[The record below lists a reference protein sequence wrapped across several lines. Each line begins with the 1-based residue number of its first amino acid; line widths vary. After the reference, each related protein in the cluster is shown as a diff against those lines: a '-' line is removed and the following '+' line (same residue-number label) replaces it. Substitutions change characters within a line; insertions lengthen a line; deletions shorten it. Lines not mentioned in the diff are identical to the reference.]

1 MREPGPGTPRPLV
14 VVGIG
19 ADGWDGLSAAAR
31 RSIEAAEVV
40 RGSRR
45 QLDLVP
51 DHVDAE
57 RVPWPLPM
65 APALASL
72 PGDHPGR
79 RIVVLASGD
88 PMLSGVGTSLVR
100 LHGSDAV
107 EVIPHPSSVS
117 LACARLGWAVE
128 ETAVVS
134 VVGRPLELLV
144 PHVTPG
150 RRLLVLGS
158 DGSTP
163 AAIARC
169 LTGRGYGASR
179 LTALAQLGG
188 SAERA
193 FAGTAAVWPHEE
205 TDPLVVT
212 AVEVLADPGTVP
224 LPTVPGLPDDAFE
237 DDGQLTKRD
246 VRAVTLSRLV
256 PLPGQRLWDVG
267 AGAGSIGIEW
277 MRTHPSCRAVAVE
290 SRPDR
295 AQRIARN
302 AASLGVPGL
311 RVVEGR
317 APEVLAGLDEPDAV
331 FVGGGATTPELL
343 DACWAALRPGGR
355 LVANAVTVES
365 EAILA
370 GWFARVGGELVRI
383 AVQRAE
389 PIGRFTGWKPA
400 MPVTI
405 WSVSK

>member
-1 MREPGPGTPRPLV
+1 VRESDPDRPGPVV
-14 VVGIG
+14 VVGVG
-19 ADGWDGLSAAAR
+19 ADGWDGLSPAAQRAIR
-31 RSIEAAEVV
+31 TAEVL
-40 RGSRR
+40 RGSAR
-45 QLDLVP
+45 QLGLVP
-51 DHVDAE
+51 AEVAAE
-57 RVPWPLPM
+57 RVPWPSPM
-65 APALASL
+65 TPALETL
-72 PGDHPGR
+72 PHAHPGR
-79 RIVVLASGD
+79 RVVVLASGD

-100 LHGSDAV
+100 LHGADAV

-134 VVGRPLELLV
+134 LVGRPLELLL

-158 DGSTP
+158 DGGTP
-163 AAIARC
+163 AAVAA
-169 LTGRGYGASR
+169 LLEKAGYGASGLTVLAELGGPAETR
-179 LTALAQLGG
+179 LTGPA
-188 SAERA
+188 
-193 FAGTAAVWPHEE
+193 AGWHAE
-205 TDPLVVT
+205 TDPLAVT
-212 AVEVLADPGTVP
+212 AVEVVADPATVP

-246 VRAVTLSRLV
+246 VRAITLSRLA

-277 MRTHPSCRAVAVE
+277 MRTHPACQAVAVE

-295 AQRIARN
+295 AERIRRN
-302 AASLGVPGL
+302 AVALGVPGL

-317 APEVLAGLDEPDAV
+317 APEGLAGLPAPDAV

-343 DACWAALRPGGR
+343 QTCWAALPPGGR
-355 LVANAVTVES
+355 LVVNAVTIES
-365 EAILA
+365 EAVLA
-370 GWFARVGGELVRI
+370 EWCARAGGELVRI

-389 PIGRFTGWKPA
+389 PVGRFTGWKPA

-405 WSVSK
+405 WSARK